1 MSLKQAL
8 KKVPDTLGH
17 KTESK
22 TQNYIIT
29 LMKTTNQ
36 IFNINIE
43 KKILQK
49 ERTGSYREQKIEMMQ
64 RESGMKGMDIGLG

>member
-49 ERTGSYREQKIEMMQ
+49 EREPART
-64 RESGMKGMDIGLG
+64 ESKK